1 MNNIINNNKKQPS
14 YKLLENTIKVKP
26 NKKNQTTETPKNK
39 TKTNILKSQT
49 ITNILKSQTITN
61 ILKPQTNSTK
71 PIILLHDELINLQNI
86 NNKKKSK

>member
-49 ITNILKSQTITN
+49 ITNILK
-61 ILKPQTNSTK
+61 PQTNSTK